1 MTARRSEGAALSR
14 PPWRDTICNGSA
26 FPRSAG
32 CTPAQKKGPEVS
44 GPLDVLLGQAVN
56 LAETLELNLALERD
70 HARRRVAAQERAQ

>member
-1 MTARRSEGAALSR
+1 MTRRRRFA
-14 PPWRDTICNGSA
+14 
-26 FPRSAG
+26 
-32 CTPAQKKGPEVS
+32 PAQKKGPEVS